1 MKLIKHYKYIGILSI
16 VLLVFILIIL
26 FKSDITIFKS
36 DKKTSSGSDNH
47 SINTALIIDSE
58 LHKEEISQLKQ
69 SVADCSDKYDKKY
82 SVFKTDDYNGSY
94 EKTIDSAIK
103 SGATLIICP
112 DSTFEETVYDIQNS
126 YIGVYFLIIDGIPHN
141 SNASDATLNFNS
153 ISLTFSEAE
162 LGFLAGYAAV
172 YEGYSKLS
180 FVGVDNDI
188 KSLHYYYGF
197 LQGADYAAKDTNLKD
212 IHISSTFT
220 AIEDYDI
227 SLNKAYATKPDVM
240 IICDEELVNKSLDF
254 ATENDVKVIA
264 CDDSYPKDSENI
276 IANTFKNYYLPIYD
290 YLTKFYKNNFEA
302 GKVIEYSTSEE
313 AVSLIY
319 NTSSFTKF
327 DSKIYDSIYQKLAS
341 DEIQIISD
349 TTVSPEEIGLTNIKL
364 D

>member
-1 MKLIKHYKYIGILSI
+1 M
-16 VLLVFILIIL
+16 
-26 FKSDITIFKS
+26 
-36 DKKTSSGSDNH
+36 
-47 SINTALIIDSE
+47 
-58 LHKEEISQLKQ
+58 
-69 SVADCSDKYDKKY
+69 
-82 SVFKTDDYNGSY
+82 
-94 EKTIDSAIK
+94 
-103 SGATLIICP
+103 
-112 DSTFEETVYDIQNS
+112 
-126 YIGVYFLIIDGIPHN
+126 
-141 SNASDATLNFNS
+141 
-153 ISLTFSEAE
+153 
-162 LGFLAGYAAV
+162 
-172 YEGYSKLS
+172 S

-220 AIEDYDI
+220 SIEDYDI

-254 ATENDVKVIA
+254 ATKNDVKVIA

-276 IANTFKNYYLPIYD
+276 IANTVKNYYLPIYD
-290 YLTKFYKNNFEA
+290 YLTKFYKNNFES